1 MGLMLSKDLWKI
13 LKENGM
19 VIPPKTCKTTIVL
32 KPNDAVRVIHESF
45 VEASELIGIEA
56 VER

>member
-1 MGLMLSKDLWKI
+1 MSIMLSKDLWKI

-32 KPNDAVRVIHESF
+32 KPNDAVRVTHESF
-45 VEASELIGIEA
+45 VESSELIGIEE
-56 VER
+56 VEK